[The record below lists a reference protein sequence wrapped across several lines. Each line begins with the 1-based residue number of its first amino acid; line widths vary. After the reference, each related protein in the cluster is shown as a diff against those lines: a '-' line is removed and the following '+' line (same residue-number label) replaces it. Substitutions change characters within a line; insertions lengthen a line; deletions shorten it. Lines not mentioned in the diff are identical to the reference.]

1 MDPILLKTLLE
12 AAILEAKEVAAEI
25 KDQVLKKK
33 IFDFIE
39 KLQQYV
45 RDLEFAVNNRDEII
59 KDLRHEIERLNEM
72 IPNLKR

>member
-12 AAILEAKEVAAEI
+12 AAILAAKEAAAEI

-45 RDLEFAVNNRDEII
+45 RDLEFAVNNRDKII

>member
-12 AAILEAKEVAAEI
+12 AAILAAKEAAAEI

-39 KLQQYV
+39 KLQSYV
-45 RDLEFAVNNRDEII
+45 KELERAVNNRDEII
-59 KDLRHEIERLNEM
+59 KELRHEIERLNEM

>member
-12 AAILEAKEVAAEI
+12 AAILAAKEAAAEI

>member
-12 AAILEAKEVAAEI
+12 AAILTAKEAAAEI

-45 RDLEFAVNNRDEII
+45 RELEKAVNNRDEII

>member
-12 AAILEAKEVAAEI
+12 AAILAAKEAAAKIE
-25 KDQVLKKK
+25 DQVLKKK

-39 KLQQYV
+39 KLRGYV
-45 RDLEFAVNNRDEII
+45 KELEAAVNNRDEII
-59 KDLRHEIERLNEM
+59 KELRHEIERLNEI

>member
-12 AAILEAKEVAAEI
+12 AAILAAKEAAAKIE
-25 KDQVLKKK
+25 DQVLKKK

-39 KLQQYV
+39 KLQQYI

-59 KDLRHEIERLNEM
+59 KELRHEIERLNEM

>member
-12 AAILEAKEVAAEI
+12 AAILAAKEAAAEI

-59 KDLRHEIERLNEM
+59 KELRHEIERLNEM

>member
-12 AAILEAKEVAAEI
+12 AAILAAKEAAAEI

-39 KLQQYV
+39 KLQSYV
-45 RDLEFAVNNRDEII
+45 KELERAVNNRDEII
-59 KDLRHEIERLNEM
+59 KELRHEIERLSEM

>member
-12 AAILEAKEVAAEI
+12 AAILAAKEAAAEI

-39 KLQQYV
+39 KLQSYV
-45 RDLEFAVNNRDEII
+45 KELERAVNNRDEII

>member
-12 AAILEAKEVAAEI
+12 AAILAAKEAAAEI

-59 KDLRHEIERLNEM
+59 KDLRHEISRLNEM